1 MIDRLRVITPGLLAR
16 SDRIVTTSRES
27 LAAGST
33 GKFGQYVV
41 KNLAAAGHD
50 ILGVDRVTD
59 PSLQASLNLVR
70 G

>member
-1 MIDRLRVITPGLLAR
+1 MK
-16 SDRIVTTSRES
+16 IVVT
-27 LAAGST
+27 GST

-70 G
+70 D